1 MEQIENL
8 AKSITVEILD
18 KLEFPY
24 NAVAVTKEGNNIIR
38 INVDTDEASLLIGWH
53 GETINALQHIIK
65 SLLWNQGV
73 MTEPFFLIVD
83 TDGYKKRQE
92 ENVIEIAEQRAK
104 GVNESNTE
112 SLLPPMS
119 PYFRRIIHLH
129 FADNNTFPGIKTESY
144 GDGELRQVK
153 LVYSK

>member
-1 MEQIENL
+1 MDTIEEQ
-8 AKSITVEILD
+8 AKMLTETLLD

-24 NAVAVTKEGNNIIR
+24 NGVAVTKEGHNIIR

-53 GETINALQHIIK
+53 GETMNALQHIIK
-65 SLLWNQGV
+65 SLLWSQGA
-73 MTEPFFLIVD
+73 MDQPFFLIVD

-92 ENVIEIAEQRAK
+92 ENVIDIAEERARGLNK
-104 GVNESNTE
+104 DNSEAV
-112 SLLPPMS
+112 LPPMS

-129 FADNNTFPGIKTESY
+129 FAENPDFDDVKTEST
-144 GDGELRQVK
+144 GEGELRQVK